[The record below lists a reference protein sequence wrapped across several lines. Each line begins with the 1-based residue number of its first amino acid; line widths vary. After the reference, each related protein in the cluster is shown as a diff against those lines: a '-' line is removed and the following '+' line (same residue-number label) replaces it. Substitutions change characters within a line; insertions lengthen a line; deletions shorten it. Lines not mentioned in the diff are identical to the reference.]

1 MRTAK
6 GKRGQYSAVSNPRK
20 VKLSKPKQTFSDEGS
35 ASQIAKDV
43 YPQEPT
49 QVRGRQPVDLASVDG
64 GLLREKLGNS
74 ATTVTTYSP
83 ASMQF
88 LAEIFPETLKEN
100 LEEAL
105 LICEGNVEKAVDSL
119 LSDANDLLDDVC
131 STCSSSELSSNG
143 EISRFDDAAS
153 SGSLSSSTS
162 KGTASSSES
171 HCLGRKDNTNANGP
185 ELATLSAMFP
195 DHDQRTILSAL
206 NTHQFDMDRA
216 ADTLLRL
223 TLDEIPDNRVCKEDE
238 VLAALMEIF
247 PEQPLD
253 ILRITLRRCGGL
265 DATVQEL
272 TKDIKT
278 AWGRKCDG
286 RCSAMGHPCVY
297 HRSEKPIDMEMTA
310 DRRLRRADSASMSSR
325 SGPIF
330 TLSARGSSL
339 PVSSR
344 IQNVANDVEQTG
356 GTSSAHANPS
366 EINFLDPGEC
376 RQVAQSFREKR
387 DEAFRRAAKAFRK
400 GDLTGKGSAGYFSQ
414 EGRDLTEQMMKWN
427 SRAAQA
433 TIQRNKARFQGDP
446 FVIDLHGLTV
456 NEAVKYVDEAVNEW
470 YSGNGAHAKPQKP
483 LQIITGSGQ
492 HSSHGIRKLYPVIY
506 KRLSAKGWTVRP
518 GGSGWFFVKP

>member
-6 GKRGQYSAVSNPRK
+6 GNRGQYSAVSNPRK
-20 VKLSKPKQTFSDEGS
+20 VKLSKSKQTSSAEGS
-35 ASQIAKDV
+35 ASQLANDV
-43 YPQEPT
+43 YAQEPT
-49 QVRGRQPVDLASVDG
+49 VVHGHQPVDLTSVDG
-64 GLLREKLGNS
+64 SLLRGKLGNS

-83 ASMQF
+83 ASIQF
-88 LAEIFPETLKEN
+88 LAEIFPGTSEEN
-100 LEEAL
+100 LEETL

-119 LSDANDLLDDVC
+119 LSDANDCLDDVS
-131 STCSSSELSSNG
+131 STCSSSEHSSNG
-143 EISRFDDAAS
+143 EVSRFDDAAS

-162 KGTASSSES
+162 KGRASSSES
-171 HCLGRKDNTNANGP
+171 HCLGPKDDASINGP
-185 ELATLSAMFP
+185 EFATLSAMFP
-195 DHDQRTILSAL
+195 DHDRRTIFSAL
-206 NTHQFDMDRA
+206 TTHQFDMDRA

-238 VLAALMEIF
+238 ALSALMEAF

-253 ILRITLRRCGGL
+253 ILRIILRRCGGL

-286 RCSAMGHPCVY
+286 RCSAGGYPCVY
-297 HRSEKPIDMEMTA
+297 HRSEKALDMEMPA
-310 DRRLRRADSASMSSR
+310 DRRLRREGSASISSR

-344 IQNVANDVEQTG
+344 IQNVGNDVEQTC

-366 EINFLDPGEC
+366 EINYLDPREC
-376 RQVAQSFREKR
+376 RQVAQDYREKR

-414 EGRDLTEQMMKWN
+414 EGRDSTEQMTKWN

-470 YSGNGAHAKPQKP
+470 YSGNGARSKPQKP

-506 KRLSAKGWTVRP
+506 KGLSAKGWTVCP